1 MQAKPTNIPSLC
13 PLCIPS
19 FSLQTELFAHLCTL
33 IRKSWSGQYS
43 ALYPKALKLILG
55 EIYSPFA
62 SSRQQDCQ
70 EFLAIVLDS
79 LHENELVR
87 MSQAIEQGA
96 EPMEIEQQQEED
108 GSGSVAELSVSFVTD
123 TFQGTLKNEV
133 HKTLCVELFMCAC
146 LHICNLAPFLSH
158 NSYLS
163 TTVFKT
169 VTLAH
174 PLSFLAFHF
183 ACLSHCVQVLC
194 LKCSFVSVKREPFMY
209 LSLPIPHA
217 LEEQLGGNAVPSHI
231 SVCGV
236 WCVGVWGWGCN
247 CATALSA

>member
-1 MQAKPTNIPSLC
+1 M
-13 PLCIPS
+13 
-19 FSLQTELFAHLCTL
+19 
-33 IRKSWSGQYS
+33 
-43 ALYPKALKLILG
+43 
-55 EIYSPFA
+55 
-62 SSRQQDCQ
+62 
-70 EFLAIVLDS
+70 LDS

-96 EPMEIEQQQEED
+96 EPMEIEQQQVED

-146 LHICNLAPFLSH
+146 LHVCNLAPFLSH

-163 TTVFKT
+163 TTVFET

-174 PLSFLAFHF
+174 PLSFLAFLF

-236 WCVGVWGWGCN
+236 CCGGGGVGVGVGVGV
-247 CATALSA
+247 